1 MYGAS
6 AIDAHDRIAGR
17 AQDLRDAFRPG
28 GVPLHADVA
37 ADARVLPST
46 DPLSVAL
53 PPGTWLVTRG
63 DDGRRTYTRDGA
75 LALAG
80 GALRT
85 RDGADVLGYPAGEA
99 RGAVP
104 VPLRLATTDRALG
117 RGESARIEADGTLA
131 YAREAVD
138 PRTGERSVER
148 VAIGRLAL
156 AKFPAGTQPERL
168 DAVHVAAPPGV
179 APHLGTPGDG
189 TFASLATF
197 SREAGSVDID
207 AGVDRLNE
215 AYRQFQALGAAV
227 RTRASVE
234 KTTLD
239 LVK

>member
-6 AIDAHDRIAGR
+6 AVDAYDRIAAR

-28 GVPLHADVA
+28 GVPLNADVA

-53 PPGTWLVTRG
+53 PSGAWLVTRG
-63 DDGRRTYTRDGA
+63 DDGRRAYARDGA
-75 LALAG
+75 LTLDG
-80 GALRT
+80 GVLRT
-85 RDGADVLGYPAGEA
+85 RDGADVLGYPAGDA

-104 VPLRLATTDRALG
+104 VPLRLSATDRALG
-117 RGESARIEADGTLA
+117 RGASARVEPDGTVA
-131 YAREAVD
+131 YARDAVD
-138 PRTGERSVER
+138 PRTGERSLER
-148 VAIGRLAL
+148 VTIGRIAL
-156 AKFPAGTQPERL
+156 AKFPAGTQPARV
-168 DAVHVAAPPGV
+168 DAAHVVAPAGV

-189 TFASLATF
+189 TFSPLTTF

-207 AGVDRLNE
+207 AGVERLNE
-215 AYRQFQALGAAV
+215 AYRQFQAMGAAL